1 MANTAVSICSNAL
14 IKLGDD
20 PITSLTDNT
29 VRARHCNRLYTPT
42 RQAVLRDAVWTDSRK
57 RVRLAQL
64 SAAPEWEYAYEYAL
78 PADYIRMVKTSLDDA
93 KTPYQIEGR
102 QGQGRT
108 LLTDA
113 TEVYILYIYDNEDV
127 ASYDAGHVDA
137 LTARMAYE
145 LAEPITGKKSNGDR
159 AAAEYEVKKR
169 DAKAVDGQEDAQE
182 TYTDSTLTNVRF

>member
-14 IKLGDD
+14 VKLGDD

-57 RVRLAQL
+57 RARLAQL
-64 SAAPEWEYAYEYAL
+64 STAPEWEYAYAYSL
-78 PADYIRMVKTSLDDA
+78 PADYIRMVKTSLDDD
-93 KTPYQIEGR
+93 KTPYQVE
-102 QGQGRT
+102 GRT

-113 TEVYILYIYDNEDV
+113 SEVLVLYIFDNDDV

-145 LAEPITGKKSNGDR
+145 LAEPITGKKSSGDR

-169 DAKAVDGQEDAQE
+169 DAKAVDAQEDSQE
-182 TYTDSTLTNVRF
+182 TYTDSTLTDVRF

>member
-14 IKLGDD
+14 VKLGDD
-20 PITSLTDNT
+20 PITALTDNT

-64 SAAPEWEYAYEYAL
+64 TEEPIWEYAYAYAL
-78 PADYIRMVKTSLDDA
+78 PADYMRMVKTSLDEY
-93 KTPYQIEGR
+93 KTPYQVE
-102 QGQGRT
+102 GRT

-113 TEVYILYIYDNEDV
+113 AEVNILYIYDNEDV
-127 ASYDAGHVDA
+127 ASYDPGHVDA
-137 LTARMAYE
+137 LTARLAYE
-145 LAEPITGKKSNGDR
+145 LAEAITGKKSSGEK

-182 TYTDSTLTNVRF
+182 IYTDTTLTNVRF